1 MADSEEVVGVTPQTR
16 RKRFTLLKQAILVS
30 IILCAASLLYN
41 PVAGWLVSRWDA
53 NAPRNPEGIL
63 IGAEELDL
71 GPEDAST
78 AVLLVHGFV
87 GGSNNF
93 WELPKRLADA
103 GFRVRAMRLPGHG
116 TSAIEFAQT
125 PAGDFS
131 LAVLR
136 ELRSLKASY
145 PKVILIG
152 HSMGG
157 ALSTLC
163 AAMEEVD
170 GLVLGAPYYGIS
182 HQWYYIL
189 PAEFWATLTAPAVK
203 WMYRTDKFTR
213 VNRVEARREIL
224 AYRWIPSAGTQTL
237 IQIGRR
243 ARDPFVLEQIQCPV
257 LMLHSPNDFAA
268 SPAQAERAFGLIAS
282 EEKRLVWLEQSD
294 HQIFWDYDREEVI
307 EEILAFVERVRS

>member
-1 MADSEEVVGVTPQTR
+1 MTDSEEVAEAAPQAR
-16 RKRFTLLKQAILVS
+16 PKRFVLLKRALLVG
-30 IILCAASLLYN
+30 IVLGASALLYN
-41 PVAGWLVSRWDA
+41 SFAEWMVTRWDA
-53 NAPRNPEGIL
+53 TAPRNAQGIL

-93 WELPKRLADA
+93 WELPQRLADA

-125 PAGDFS
+125 PPGDFPV
-131 LAVLR
+131 AVLK

-145 PKVILIG
+145 SKVILVG

-157 ALSTLC
+157 ALSTLG

-182 HQWYYIL
+182 YQWYYML
-189 PAEFWATLTAPAVK
+189 PAEFWATVTAPVVK
-203 WMYRTDKFTR
+203 WMYRTDQFTR
-213 VNRVEARREIL
+213 VNRAEARREIL

-237 IQIGRR
+237 IHIGRR
-243 ARDPFVLEQIQCPV
+243 ARDPFVLEQILCPV

-268 SPAQAERAFGLIAS
+268 SPAEAERAFDLLGS
-282 EEKRLVWLEQSD
+282 EEKRLVWLEKSD
-294 HQIFWDYDREEVI
+294 HQIFWDYDRDEVI
-307 EEILAFVERVRS
+307 EEILTFVEKVRS